1 MHMYVCTCSY
11 KHTYVCLYM
20 IKKMRSAKQM
30 NFVSFHDIRCIS
42 MFKNIK
48 TSAIKTNVPA
58 AFNNW

>member
-1 MHMYVCTCSY
+1 
-11 KHTYVCLYM
+11 
-20 IKKMRSAKQM
+20 MRSAKQM

-42 MFKNIK
+42 VFKNIK